1 MKPGGNYC
9 MIRDMRE
16 PEPEFIPERLIDIL
30 KYVGTFA
37 VAIGGTALLALW
49 VYLIVDWLT

>member
-1 MKPGGNYC
+1 